1 MRCPVPSDSDRRA
14 SGLSRAFVAFVRL
27 PPPDVPEVEREF
39 TPEGLC
45 VDRVRWF
52 DHRRGEV
59 VEAITLST
67 D

>member
-1 MRCPVPSDSDRRA
+1 
-14 SGLSRAFVAFVRL
+14 VAFVRL